1 MEFFTKITHCIHI
14 CLILWEPLRLKETF
28 YNVWFCWSWTWL
40 SYSLSTDGFPL
51 RSSRLLF
58 SLSLFVLMMLTNP
71 WMTDTEKNAGDK
83 WGNAFNSHKD
93 LMSQSRLQTPHW
105 QGYIFVVICSHLS
118 RLLFTFSSN
127 NSHSLEWLIVCHR
140 DSVAWSFELW
150 FLFQLDIFV

>member
-51 RSSRLLF
+51 RSSLTFFPLSF
-58 SLSLFVLMMLTNP
+58 CSDDANESLDDRHRKECSRQMGECIQFT
-71 WMTDTEKNAGDK
+71 
-83 WGNAFNSHKD
+83 KD
-93 LMSQSRLQTPHW
+93 LMSQSRLQSPHK

-127 NSHSLEWLIVCHR
+127 NSHSIEWLIVCHR
-140 DSVAWSFELW
+140 DLLAWSFELW
-150 FLFQLDIFV
+150 FLLQLDIFV

>member
-1 MEFFTKITHCIHI
+1 MSGFVDLGHGYLTLCQLMDSHWEAAAYFF
-14 CLILWEPLRLKETF
+14 P
-28 YNVWFCWSWTWL
+28 
-40 SYSLSTDGFPL
+40 
-51 RSSRLLF
+51 
-58 SLSLFVLMMLTNP
+58 LSLFVLMMLTNP

-93 LMSQSRLQTPHW
+93 LMSQSRLQTPLW

-140 DSVAWSFELW
+140 DLVAWSFELW